1 MDEPI
6 QFIQENPIPFLF
18 YFLWLYFI
26 VRGFSTPKEKDNER
40 KEGEEEEDRKV
51 SGTTDKTINKGKL
64 SGKK

>member
-1 MDEPI
+1 MDELI
-6 QFIQENPIPFLF
+6 QFIQENPVPFLF

-26 VRGFSTPKEKDNER
+26 VRGFSAPKEKDN
-40 KEGEEEEDRKV
+40 EGEEEEDRKV

>member
-1 MDEPI
+1 MDELI

-26 VRGFSTPKEKDNER
+26 VRGFSAPKEKDNER

-51 SGTTDKTINKGKL
+51 SGTTDNTINKDKL
-64 SGKK
+64 PGKK